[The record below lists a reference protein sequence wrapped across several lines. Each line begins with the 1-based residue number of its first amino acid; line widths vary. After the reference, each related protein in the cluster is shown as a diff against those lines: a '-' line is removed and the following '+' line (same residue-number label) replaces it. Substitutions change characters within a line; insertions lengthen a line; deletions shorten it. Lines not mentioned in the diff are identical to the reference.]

1 MDEYP
6 SILVMDSIGIAASK
20 VSIPNLEEVFIIRY
34 FYEETDL
41 KLQRI

>member
-6 SILVMDSIGIAASK
+6 PILAMNSIGIAATK

-34 FYEETDL
+34 FS
-41 KLQRI
+41 KKQA